1 MKEEILTLKEAL
13 AKAVD
18 KLQQMEVP
26 DADIDAWY
34 LLSYVTGLDRAA
46 FFLHGEEPMAEPDMI
61 RYRDL
66 VTKRG
71 ERIPLQHLTGEQEFM
86 GLDFHVNE
94 HVLIPR
100 QDTECLVERV
110 LPYVDGKRVL
120 DVCTGSGCIAIA
132 IAKLGKPFIV
142 HGVDISEE
150 ALAVARQ
157 NATELNASVE
167 LFAGDLMTKM
177 DGQYDV
183 IVSNPPYI
191 PPSVIEGLMPEVRL
205 HEPMLA
211 LDGGQDGLEF
221 YRRIAGQAVTRL
233 APNGRLFLEIGC
245 EQAAAVAEMSQEAI
259 AELEKNGKYA
269 LNLDGAEA
277 VIEAADVEIF
287 SEDIP
292 GWLVANEGKLTVALE
307 VTVTEELRREGIAR
321 ELVNR
326 IQNIRKS
333 SGFEITDKIKIT
345 ISKNTQTDDA
355 VNEYNTYICNQVLGT
370 SLDLADEVKD
380 GTELN
385 FDDFS
390 LFVNVIKD

>member
-86 GLDFHVNE
+86 GLYFHVNE

-221 YRRIAGQAVTRL
+221 YRRIARQAVTRL
-233 APNGRLFLEIGC
+233 APSGRLFLEIGC
-245 EQAAAVAEMSQEAI
+245 EQAAAVAEILQ
-259 AELEKNGKYA
+259 KQGYR
-269 LNLDGAEA
+269 
-277 VIEAADVEIF
+277 
-287 SEDIP
+287 
-292 GWLVANEGKLTVALE
+292 E
-307 VTVTEELRREGIAR
+307 V
-321 ELVNR
+321 
-326 IQNIRKS
+326 
-333 SGFEITDKIKIT
+333 
-345 ISKNTQTDDA
+345 
-355 VNEYNTYICNQVLGT
+355 QVFQ
-370 SLDLADEVKD
+370 DLAGKD
-380 GTELN
+380 RI
-385 FDDFS
+385 
-390 LFVNVIKD
+390 VQCIV

>member
-1 MKEEILTLKEAL
+1 MN
-13 AKAVD
+13 
-18 KLQQMEVP
+18 M
-26 DADIDAWY
+26 Y
-34 LLSYVTGLDRAA
+34 
-46 FFLHGEEPMAEPDMI
+46 
-61 RYRDL
+61 
-66 VTKRG
+66 
-71 ERIPLQHLTGEQEFM
+71 
-86 GLDFHVNE
+86 
-94 HVLIPR
+94 PR

-150 ALAVARQ
+150 ALAIARQ

-233 APNGRLFLEIGC
+233 APNGRMFLEIGC
-245 EQAAAVAEMSQEAI
+245 EQAVAVAEILQ
-259 AELEKNGKYA
+259 KQGYR
-269 LNLDGAEA
+269 
-277 VIEAADVEIF
+277 
-287 SEDIP
+287 
-292 GWLVANEGKLTVALE
+292 E
-307 VTVTEELRREGIAR
+307 V
-321 ELVNR
+321 
-326 IQNIRKS
+326 
-333 SGFEITDKIKIT
+333 
-345 ISKNTQTDDA
+345 
-355 VNEYNTYICNQVLGT
+355 QVFQ
-370 SLDLADEVKD
+370 DLAGKD
-380 GTELN
+380 RI
-385 FDDFS
+385 
-390 LFVNVIKD
+390 VQCIV

>member
-34 LLSYVTGLDRAA
+34 LLSYVTGLERAA

-61 RYRDL
+61 RYCDL

-221 YRRIAGQAVTRL
+221 YRRIARQAVTRL

-245 EQAAAVAEMSQEAI
+245 EQAAAVAEILQ
-259 AELEKNGKYA
+259 KQGYR
-269 LNLDGAEA
+269 
-277 VIEAADVEIF
+277 
-287 SEDIP
+287 
-292 GWLVANEGKLTVALE
+292 E
-307 VTVTEELRREGIAR
+307 V
-321 ELVNR
+321 
-326 IQNIRKS
+326 
-333 SGFEITDKIKIT
+333 
-345 ISKNTQTDDA
+345 
-355 VNEYNTYICNQVLGT
+355 QVFQ
-370 SLDLADEVKD
+370 DLAGKD
-380 GTELN
+380 RI
-385 FDDFS
+385 
-390 LFVNVIKD
+390 VQCIV

>member
-1 MKEEILTLKEAL
+1 MKDEILTLKEAL

-46 FFLHGEEPMAEPDMI
+46 FFLRREEPMAEQDLA

-132 IAKLGKPFIV
+132 IAKLGKPAVV

-157 NATELNASVE
+157 NVTELNASVE

-245 EQAAAVAEMSQEAI
+245 EQGASVA
-259 AELEKNGKYA
+259 
-269 LNLDGAEA
+269 
-277 VIEAADVEIF
+277 
-287 SEDIP
+287 DILQKQ
-292 GWLVANEGKLTVALE
+292 GYRE
-307 VTVTEELRREGIAR
+307 V
-321 ELVNR
+321 
-326 IQNIRKS
+326 
-333 SGFEITDKIKIT
+333 
-345 ISKNTQTDDA
+345 
-355 VNEYNTYICNQVLGT
+355 QVFQ
-370 SLDLADEVKD
+370 DLAGKD
-380 GTELN
+380 RI
-385 FDDFS
+385 
-390 LFVNVIKD
+390 VQCIV

>member
-191 PPSVIEGLMPEVRL
+191 QPSVIEGLMPEVRL

-221 YRRIAGQAVTRL
+221 YRRIARQAVTRL

-245 EQAAAVAEMSQEAI
+245 EQAAAVAEILQ
-259 AELEKNGKYA
+259 KQGYR
-269 LNLDGAEA
+269 
-277 VIEAADVEIF
+277 
-287 SEDIP
+287 
-292 GWLVANEGKLTVALE
+292 E
-307 VTVTEELRREGIAR
+307 V
-321 ELVNR
+321 
-326 IQNIRKS
+326 
-333 SGFEITDKIKIT
+333 
-345 ISKNTQTDDA
+345 
-355 VNEYNTYICNQVLGT
+355 QVFQ
-370 SLDLADEVKD
+370 DLAGKD
-380 GTELN
+380 RI
-385 FDDFS
+385 
-390 LFVNVIKD
+390 VQCIV

>member
-18 KLQQMEVP
+18 ELQQMEVP

-245 EQAAAVAEMSQEAI
+245 EQAAAVAGILQ
-259 AELEKNGKYA
+259 KQGYR
-269 LNLDGAEA
+269 
-277 VIEAADVEIF
+277 
-287 SEDIP
+287 
-292 GWLVANEGKLTVALE
+292 E
-307 VTVTEELRREGIAR
+307 V
-321 ELVNR
+321 
-326 IQNIRKS
+326 
-333 SGFEITDKIKIT
+333 
-345 ISKNTQTDDA
+345 
-355 VNEYNTYICNQVLGT
+355 QVFQ
-370 SLDLADEVKD
+370 DLAGKD
-380 GTELN
+380 RI
-385 FDDFS
+385 
-390 LFVNVIKD
+390 VQCIV

>member
-61 RYRDL
+61 RYRNL

-167 LFAGDLMTKM
+167 LFAGDLMTKI

-221 YRRIAGQAVTRL
+221 YRRIAEQAVTRL

-245 EQAAAVAEMSQEAI
+245 EQAAAVAEILQ
-259 AELEKNGKYA
+259 KQGYR
-269 LNLDGAEA
+269 
-277 VIEAADVEIF
+277 
-287 SEDIP
+287 
-292 GWLVANEGKLTVALE
+292 E
-307 VTVTEELRREGIAR
+307 V
-321 ELVNR
+321 
-326 IQNIRKS
+326 
-333 SGFEITDKIKIT
+333 
-345 ISKNTQTDDA
+345 
-355 VNEYNTYICNQVLGT
+355 QVFQ
-370 SLDLADEVKD
+370 DLAGKD
-380 GTELN
+380 RI
-385 FDDFS
+385 
-390 LFVNVIKD
+390 VQCIV

>member
-18 KLQQMEVP
+18 KLQHMEVP

-46 FFLHGEEPMAEPDMI
+46 FFLHGDEPMAEPDMI

-167 LFAGDLMTKM
+167 LFAGDLMTRM

-245 EQAAAVAEMSQEAI
+245 EQAAAVAEILQ
-259 AELEKNGKYA
+259 KQGYR
-269 LNLDGAEA
+269 
-277 VIEAADVEIF
+277 
-287 SEDIP
+287 
-292 GWLVANEGKLTVALE
+292 E
-307 VTVTEELRREGIAR
+307 V
-321 ELVNR
+321 
-326 IQNIRKS
+326 
-333 SGFEITDKIKIT
+333 
-345 ISKNTQTDDA
+345 
-355 VNEYNTYICNQVLGT
+355 QVFQ
-370 SLDLADEVKD
+370 DLAGKD
-380 GTELN
+380 RI
-385 FDDFS
+385 
-390 LFVNVIKD
+390 VQCIV

>member
-132 IAKLGKPFIV
+132 IAKLGKPLIV

-191 PPSVIEGLMPEVRL
+191 PPSVIEGLMLEVRL

-245 EQAAAVAEMSQEAI
+245 EQAAAVAEILQ
-259 AELEKNGKYA
+259 KQGYR
-269 LNLDGAEA
+269 
-277 VIEAADVEIF
+277 
-287 SEDIP
+287 
-292 GWLVANEGKLTVALE
+292 E
-307 VTVTEELRREGIAR
+307 V
-321 ELVNR
+321 
-326 IQNIRKS
+326 
-333 SGFEITDKIKIT
+333 
-345 ISKNTQTDDA
+345 
-355 VNEYNTYICNQVLGT
+355 QVFQ
-370 SLDLADEVKD
+370 DLAGKD
-380 GTELN
+380 RI
-385 FDDFS
+385 
-390 LFVNVIKD
+390 VQCIV

>member
-1 MKEEILTLKEAL
+1 MMQWSYDALLKWGTDELTAHDVENAAL
-13 AKAVD
+13 
-18 KLQQMEVP
+18 
-26 DADIDAWY
+26 DAWY
-34 LLSYVTGLDRAA
+34 LLEHIYGISRVDFLMRRSDSFDAA
-46 FFLHGEEPMAEPDMI
+46 QMEKSTAYQALI
-61 RYRDL
+61 RQRSEGFPVQY
-66 VTKRG
+66 
-71 ERIPLQHLTGEQEFM
+71 LTGSTEFM
-86 GLDFHVNE
+86 GLPFLVNE

-167 LFAGDLMTKM
+167 LFAGDLMTRM

-245 EQAAAVAEMSQEAI
+245 EQAAAVAEILQ
-259 AELEKNGKYA
+259 KQGYR
-269 LNLDGAEA
+269 
-277 VIEAADVEIF
+277 
-287 SEDIP
+287 
-292 GWLVANEGKLTVALE
+292 E
-307 VTVTEELRREGIAR
+307 V
-321 ELVNR
+321 
-326 IQNIRKS
+326 
-333 SGFEITDKIKIT
+333 
-345 ISKNTQTDDA
+345 
-355 VNEYNTYICNQVLGT
+355 QVFQ
-370 SLDLADEVKD
+370 DLAGKD
-380 GTELN
+380 RI
-385 FDDFS
+385 
-390 LFVNVIKD
+390 VQCIV

>member
-61 RYRDL
+61 RYCDL

-132 IAKLGKPFIV
+132 IAKLGKPLIV

-245 EQAAAVAEMSQEAI
+245 EQAAAVAEILQ
-259 AELEKNGKYA
+259 KQGYR
-269 LNLDGAEA
+269 
-277 VIEAADVEIF
+277 
-287 SEDIP
+287 
-292 GWLVANEGKLTVALE
+292 E
-307 VTVTEELRREGIAR
+307 V
-321 ELVNR
+321 
-326 IQNIRKS
+326 
-333 SGFEITDKIKIT
+333 
-345 ISKNTQTDDA
+345 
-355 VNEYNTYICNQVLGT
+355 QVFQ
-370 SLDLADEVKD
+370 DLAGKD
-380 GTELN
+380 RI
-385 FDDFS
+385 
-390 LFVNVIKD
+390 VQCIV

>member
-86 GLDFHVNE
+86 GLDFYVNE

-233 APNGRLFLEIGC
+233 APNGRMFLEIGC
-245 EQAAAVAEMSQEAI
+245 EQAVAVAEILQ
-259 AELEKNGKYA
+259 KQGYR
-269 LNLDGAEA
+269 
-277 VIEAADVEIF
+277 
-287 SEDIP
+287 
-292 GWLVANEGKLTVALE
+292 E
-307 VTVTEELRREGIAR
+307 V
-321 ELVNR
+321 
-326 IQNIRKS
+326 
-333 SGFEITDKIKIT
+333 
-345 ISKNTQTDDA
+345 
-355 VNEYNTYICNQVLGT
+355 QVFQ
-370 SLDLADEVKD
+370 DLAGKD
-380 GTELN
+380 RI
-385 FDDFS
+385 
-390 LFVNVIKD
+390 VQCIV

>member
-1 MKEEILTLKEAL
+1 M
-13 AKAVD
+13 
-18 KLQQMEVP
+18 
-26 DADIDAWY
+26 
-34 LLSYVTGLDRAA
+34 TGLDRAA

-132 IAKLGKPFIV
+132 IAKLGKPLIV

-245 EQAAAVAEMSQEAI
+245 EQAAAVAEILQ
-259 AELEKNGKYA
+259 KQGYR
-269 LNLDGAEA
+269 
-277 VIEAADVEIF
+277 
-287 SEDIP
+287 
-292 GWLVANEGKLTVALE
+292 E
-307 VTVTEELRREGIAR
+307 V
-321 ELVNR
+321 
-326 IQNIRKS
+326 
-333 SGFEITDKIKIT
+333 
-345 ISKNTQTDDA
+345 
-355 VNEYNTYICNQVLGT
+355 QVFQ
-370 SLDLADEVKD
+370 DLAGKD
-380 GTELN
+380 RI
-385 FDDFS
+385 
-390 LFVNVIKD
+390 VQCIV

>member
-18 KLQQMEVP
+18 KLRQMEVP

-61 RYRDL
+61 RYCDL

-167 LFAGDLMTKM
+167 LFAGDLMTRM

-245 EQAAAVAEMSQEAI
+245 EQAAAVAEILQ
-259 AELEKNGKYA
+259 KQGYR
-269 LNLDGAEA
+269 
-277 VIEAADVEIF
+277 
-287 SEDIP
+287 
-292 GWLVANEGKLTVALE
+292 E
-307 VTVTEELRREGIAR
+307 V
-321 ELVNR
+321 
-326 IQNIRKS
+326 
-333 SGFEITDKIKIT
+333 
-345 ISKNTQTDDA
+345 
-355 VNEYNTYICNQVLGT
+355 QVFQ
-370 SLDLADEVKD
+370 DLAGKD
-380 GTELN
+380 RI
-385 FDDFS
+385 
-390 LFVNVIKD
+390 VQCIV

>member
-61 RYRDL
+61 RYSDL

-71 ERIPLQHLTGEQEFM
+71 ERIPLQHLTGEKEFM

-221 YRRIAGQAVTRL
+221 YRKIARQAVARL

-245 EQAAAVAEMSQEAI
+245 EQAAAVAEILQ
-259 AELEKNGKYA
+259 KQGYR
-269 LNLDGAEA
+269 
-277 VIEAADVEIF
+277 
-287 SEDIP
+287 
-292 GWLVANEGKLTVALE
+292 E
-307 VTVTEELRREGIAR
+307 V
-321 ELVNR
+321 
-326 IQNIRKS
+326 
-333 SGFEITDKIKIT
+333 
-345 ISKNTQTDDA
+345 
-355 VNEYNTYICNQVLGT
+355 QVFQ
-370 SLDLADEVKD
+370 DLAGKD
-380 GTELN
+380 RI
-385 FDDFS
+385 
-390 LFVNVIKD
+390 VQCIV

>member
-61 RYRDL
+61 RYCDL

-167 LFAGDLMTKM
+167 LFAGDLMTRM

-245 EQAAAVAEMSQEAI
+245 EQAATVAEILQ
-259 AELEKNGKYA
+259 KQGYR
-269 LNLDGAEA
+269 
-277 VIEAADVEIF
+277 
-287 SEDIP
+287 
-292 GWLVANEGKLTVALE
+292 E
-307 VTVTEELRREGIAR
+307 V
-321 ELVNR
+321 
-326 IQNIRKS
+326 
-333 SGFEITDKIKIT
+333 
-345 ISKNTQTDDA
+345 
-355 VNEYNTYICNQVLGT
+355 QVFQ
-370 SLDLADEVKD
+370 DLAGKD
-380 GTELN
+380 RI
-385 FDDFS
+385 
-390 LFVNVIKD
+390 VQCIV

>member
-18 KLQQMEVP
+18 KLPQMEVP
-26 DADIDAWY
+26 DADIDAGT

-221 YRRIAGQAVTRL
+221 YRRIARQAVTRL

-245 EQAAAVAEMSQEAI
+245 EQAAAVAEILQ
-259 AELEKNGKYA
+259 KQGYR
-269 LNLDGAEA
+269 
-277 VIEAADVEIF
+277 
-287 SEDIP
+287 
-292 GWLVANEGKLTVALE
+292 E
-307 VTVTEELRREGIAR
+307 V
-321 ELVNR
+321 
-326 IQNIRKS
+326 
-333 SGFEITDKIKIT
+333 
-345 ISKNTQTDDA
+345 
-355 VNEYNTYICNQVLGT
+355 QVFQ
-370 SLDLADEVKD
+370 DLAGKD
-380 GTELN
+380 RI
-385 FDDFS
+385 
-390 LFVNVIKD
+390 VQCIV

>member
-233 APNGRLFLEIGC
+233 APNGRMFLESGC
-245 EQAAAVAEMSQEAI
+245 EQAVAVAEILQ
-259 AELEKNGKYA
+259 KQGYR
-269 LNLDGAEA
+269 
-277 VIEAADVEIF
+277 
-287 SEDIP
+287 
-292 GWLVANEGKLTVALE
+292 E
-307 VTVTEELRREGIAR
+307 V
-321 ELVNR
+321 
-326 IQNIRKS
+326 
-333 SGFEITDKIKIT
+333 
-345 ISKNTQTDDA
+345 
-355 VNEYNTYICNQVLGT
+355 QVFQ
-370 SLDLADEVKD
+370 DLAGKD
-380 GTELN
+380 RI
-385 FDDFS
+385 
-390 LFVNVIKD
+390 VQCIV

>member
-1 MKEEILTLKEAL
+1 MKDEILTLKEAL

-46 FFLHGEEPMAEPDMI
+46 FFLRGEEPMAEQDLA

-132 IAKLGKPFIV
+132 IAKLGKPAVV

-157 NATELNASVE
+157 NVTELNASVE

-245 EQAAAVAEMSQEAI
+245 EQGASVA
-259 AELEKNGKYA
+259 
-269 LNLDGAEA
+269 
-277 VIEAADVEIF
+277 
-287 SEDIP
+287 DILQKQ
-292 GWLVANEGKLTVALE
+292 GYRE
-307 VTVTEELRREGIAR
+307 V
-321 ELVNR
+321 
-326 IQNIRKS
+326 
-333 SGFEITDKIKIT
+333 
-345 ISKNTQTDDA
+345 
-355 VNEYNTYICNQVLGT
+355 QVFQ
-370 SLDLADEVKD
+370 DLAGKD
-380 GTELN
+380 RI
-385 FDDFS
+385 
-390 LFVNVIKD
+390 VQCIV

>member
-18 KLQQMEVP
+18 KLQQMDVP

-61 RYRDL
+61 RYRNL

-157 NATELNASVE
+157 NATELNVSVE
-167 LFAGDLMTKM
+167 LFAGDLMTKI

-221 YRRIAGQAVTRL
+221 YRRIAEQAVTRL

-245 EQAAAVAEMSQEAI
+245 EQAVNVAEILQ
-259 AELEKNGKYA
+259 KQGYR
-269 LNLDGAEA
+269 
-277 VIEAADVEIF
+277 
-287 SEDIP
+287 
-292 GWLVANEGKLTVALE
+292 E
-307 VTVTEELRREGIAR
+307 V
-321 ELVNR
+321 
-326 IQNIRKS
+326 
-333 SGFEITDKIKIT
+333 
-345 ISKNTQTDDA
+345 
-355 VNEYNTYICNQVLGT
+355 QVFQ
-370 SLDLADEVKD
+370 DLAGKD
-380 GTELN
+380 RI
-385 FDDFS
+385 
-390 LFVNVIKD
+390 VQCIV

>member
-71 ERIPLQHLTGEQEFM
+71 ERIPLQHLTGEQELM

-221 YRRIAGQAVTRL
+221 YRKIARQAVARL

-245 EQAAAVAEMSQEAI
+245 EQAAAVAEILQ
-259 AELEKNGKYA
+259 KQGYR
-269 LNLDGAEA
+269 
-277 VIEAADVEIF
+277 
-287 SEDIP
+287 
-292 GWLVANEGKLTVALE
+292 E
-307 VTVTEELRREGIAR
+307 V
-321 ELVNR
+321 
-326 IQNIRKS
+326 
-333 SGFEITDKIKIT
+333 
-345 ISKNTQTDDA
+345 
-355 VNEYNTYICNQVLGT
+355 QVFQ
-370 SLDLADEVKD
+370 DLAGKD
-380 GTELN
+380 RI
-385 FDDFS
+385 
-390 LFVNVIKD
+390 VQCIV

>member
-61 RYRDL
+61 RYCDL

-120 DVCTGSGCIAIA
+120 DVCTGSGWIA

-167 LFAGDLMTKM
+167 LFAGDLMTRM

-245 EQAAAVAEMSQEAI
+245 EQAAAVAEILQ
-259 AELEKNGKYA
+259 KQGYR
-269 LNLDGAEA
+269 
-277 VIEAADVEIF
+277 
-287 SEDIP
+287 
-292 GWLVANEGKLTVALE
+292 E
-307 VTVTEELRREGIAR
+307 V
-321 ELVNR
+321 
-326 IQNIRKS
+326 
-333 SGFEITDKIKIT
+333 
-345 ISKNTQTDDA
+345 
-355 VNEYNTYICNQVLGT
+355 QVFQ
-370 SLDLADEVKD
+370 DLAGKD
-380 GTELN
+380 RI
-385 FDDFS
+385 
-390 LFVNVIKD
+390 VQCIV

>member
-46 FFLHGEEPMAEPDMI
+46 FFLHGDEPMAEPDMI

-221 YRRIAGQAVTRL
+221 YRRIARQAVARL

-245 EQAAAVAEMSQEAI
+245 EQAAAVAEILQ
-259 AELEKNGKYA
+259 KQGYR
-269 LNLDGAEA
+269 
-277 VIEAADVEIF
+277 
-287 SEDIP
+287 
-292 GWLVANEGKLTVALE
+292 E
-307 VTVTEELRREGIAR
+307 V
-321 ELVNR
+321 
-326 IQNIRKS
+326 
-333 SGFEITDKIKIT
+333 
-345 ISKNTQTDDA
+345 
-355 VNEYNTYICNQVLGT
+355 QVFQ
-370 SLDLADEVKD
+370 DLAGKD
-380 GTELN
+380 RI
-385 FDDFS
+385 
-390 LFVNVIKD
+390 VQCIV